1 MGKGFFH
8 RYFEDYTEE
17 KIPGSDGRM
26 HIKRTYRG
34 FWYAPQLTGG
44 QRALRA
50 AAYLLLYAGS
60 LVLFILGAMQRTACN
75 VAWYVAI
82 ATGLSLF
89 SAVIELIPLLG
100 CAFGKAEQTVYQ
112 YRSGHRTCVLWAR
125 ITAGCMGATA
135 LLAILATLLAG
146 GMPGRAVLLFA
157 LSGLCQA
164 AIGETEN
171 RVPYERRHNANA

>member
-34 FWYAPQLTGG
+34 FWYAPQLTSG

-100 CAFGKAEQTVYQ
+100 CAFGKAEHRLPVSIRPQNLRALGAHHGRLHGRHRAAGDSGDAAGGRDAGAGRAPVCAF
-112 YRSGHRTCVLWAR
+112 RPVPGGHRR
-125 ITAGCMGATA
+125 DGKPRA
-135 LLAILATLLAG
+135 L
-146 GMPGRAVLLFA
+146 
-157 LSGLCQA
+157 
-164 AIGETEN
+164 
-171 RVPYERRHNANA
+171 